1 MVVFSPG
8 EHKVRLT
15 TSCLGRWFPA
25 LAHDAGHPDVILH
38 RLRHSAATN
47 LVSRGDIL
55 HAQSRLG
62 HADAA
67 TTLR

>member
-1 MVVFSPG
+1 M
-8 EHKVRLT
+8 
-15 TSCLGRWFPA
+15 WA
-25 LAHDAGHPDVILH
+25 LRQRRVKRHSAGI
-38 RLRHSAATN
+38 HSAATN

-67 TTLR
+67 TTLRVYSHAMPLTDADAAAVLEKLYLW

>member
-1 MVVFSPG
+1 M
-8 EHKVRLT
+8 R
-15 TSCLGRWFPA
+15 
-25 LAHDAGHPDVILH
+25 LH

-55 HAQSRLG
+55 YAQSRLG

-67 TTLR
+67 TTLRVYSHAMPLTDADAAAVLEKLYLC